1 MNQNNFIFIS
11 PNNFTRFE
19 QGDYIEVGPDQ
30 YLDWGRGSVIE
41 ATSRISNGQQKV
53 DVRPLNNYGLR
64 LFSIFKINA
73 VVERTVKHLDTDLSS
88 NKIVA

>member
-30 YLDWGRGSVIE
+30 
-41 ATSRISNGQQKV
+41 
-53 DVRPLNNYGLR
+53 
-64 LFSIFKINA
+64 
-73 VVERTVKHLDTDLSS
+73 
-88 NKIVA
+88 